1 MISYGC
7 TPSDAAE
14 TVWMFALKATQ
25 YGVVIAR
32 VLLRALRARIGR
44 RWSFPGDSVG
54 VLRSRES

>member
-1 MISYGC
+1 
-7 TPSDAAE
+7 
-14 TVWMFALKATQ
+14 MFALKATQ